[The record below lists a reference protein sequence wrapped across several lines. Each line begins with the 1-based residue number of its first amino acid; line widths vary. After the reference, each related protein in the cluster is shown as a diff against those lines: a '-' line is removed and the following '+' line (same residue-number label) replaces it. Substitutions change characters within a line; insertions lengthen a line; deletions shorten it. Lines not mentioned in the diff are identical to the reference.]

1 MFKGAN
7 QPWRLGKFFGDPI
20 FAIRSNGDGFQRELE
35 GACQQESLRMDR
47 YITKELTNNLFNSKK
62 FENETQ
68 GRFYKTINWLRKQS
82 LILVLKHPTPVKFRK
97 KTFYLLVIFLLG
109 HYQK

>member
-1 MFKGAN
+1 VFKGAN
-7 QPWRLGKFFGDPI
+7 QPWRLGKFYGDPI

-82 LILVLKHPTPVKFRK
+82 LKPVLKAPTPTRPPLFNSAK
-97 KTFYLLVIFLLG
+97 KTYIN
-109 HYQK
+109 